1 MAAVT
6 DVNADYISAI
16 RNWVCPECGGPMGGR
31 SREFHC
37 HGRCG
42 RDWRSVWESASIEPK
57 RKIAIMAAQ
66 NLVASLPGASSLSTR
81 SCRDFSLGRKHAV
94 PGPDHARWGIGFDAR
109 SPDQRTVNPKAT
121 ACQTAEGRMHQ

>member
-1 MAAVT
+1 MATVT

-31 SREFHC
+31 SKEFQC

-42 RDWRSVWESASIEPK
+42 REWRSVWESASIEPK
-57 RKIAIMAAQ
+57 RRIAITAVQ
-66 NLVASLPGASSLSTR
+66 NLGASLSSASSLSTR
-81 SCRDFSLGRKHAV
+81 SCRDFSLGRKHEM
-94 PGPDHARWGIGFDAR
+94 PGLLMRTGALDSTR
-109 SPDQRTVNPKAT
+109 SPEQRTVNPKAT